1 MSRAKGNIAE
11 EKATKYLEDLGYEI
25 LDRNFYIK
33 GGEIDII
40 CKKNSVLHFV
50 EVKSGSGFN
59 PVFNITPV
67 KVKRVIKT
75 AQLYMKKNN
84 LNLAF
89 CIDALII
96 RDDEIEFLENITI
109 Y

>member
-11 EKATKYLEDLGYEI
+11 EKATRYLKDLGFEI

-40 CKKNSVLHFV
+40 VQKDDVLHFV

-67 KVKRVIKT
+67 KIKRVIKT
-75 AQLYMKKNN
+75 AQLYMKKNK
-84 LNLAF
+84 LDLAF

-96 RDDEIEFLENITI
+96 RDNEIEFLENITI
-109 Y
+109 